1 MIHCYIT
8 CFFTVKKFFK
18 EIIMYI
24 YFFTTEI
31 FLFSYLVVTPNWLK
45 YGPYRYKTTLNGTD
59 LSRNQRVNPAN
70 VLTRFKFRLYEGM
83 TC

>member
-1 MIHCYIT
+1 MFFHC
-8 CFFTVKKFFK
+8 KKIFLKKLSCILIFLLQK
-18 EIIMYI
+18 
-24 YFFTTEI
+24 F